1 MSISTTKTITFAASA
16 SLATLLSAAPLWA
29 QDQDTTELA
38 PVSVIVDGSSDDGAD
53 FVAKSSDAAMK
64 TSRPLIETPQSVSVV
79 TRKEFEERNATSVQ
93 QALLYSSGVQAELRP
108 NDRYDIVPVRGFGG
122 YQNFVQYLDGLRI
135 LKGISYAEPT
145 IDLYNIERVEVVR
158 GPASVLYGQMT
169 PGGMVNLVSK
179 KPTEEARGEVFTTIG
194 NEDYIKSGIDLSG
207 PIDEDGIY
215 RYRFVA
221 SGRYN
226 ETNIEGVDSSRVS
239 VLPSLEI
246 APDDATSLTLQ
257 FSYTDDPSSNYP
269 GYLPAV
275 GTVLPNGDYP
285 DIPYDFNIG
294 DSDFDKFTR
303 QTTSAGYEFEHEFDD
318 VFTFRQNLRYT
329 HIDTEH
335 RSLYYSGSSG
345 TTLSRGVSH
354 LKEHADTLAV
364 DTQIEADFSTGM
376 LDHTGLFGFDYSY
389 IDANRLFGK
398 GKAPSI
404 NYLSP
409 DYSQAITDPAYS
421 TDTNQVTNQ
430 AGIYLQDEIAY
441 GALTVALGGR
451 YDYYDITNDSTVL
464 STGVTSSTENENH
477 AFTGR
482 LGATYLF
489 DNGIAPYASYSTSF
503 EPPSGF
509 GYSAKGGTTLDPV
522 EGEQYEVGVKYQP
535 FDDAKSYIMASAYQL
550 TEKNALSSDPT
561 YSGYYVQTDEIELKG
576 IELEGK
582 LALDSGW
589 DITLAYTY
597 ADPEITKSATAAL
610 VGNAPAA
617 VPQNAASAWLHY
629 SFFSGPLEGLGIG
642 AGIRYTGETWGD
654 QENSFQVPAYTLF
667 DAGIDYDF
675 GARWPKYEGL
685 TLNVT
690 ATNLGNEEYVASC
703 TYTTRCFYGTS
714 RSVYAT
720 LKYQW

>member
-1 MSISTTKTITFAASA
+1 MSISATKNAILAATV
-16 SLATLLSAAPLWA
+16 SLAALQAAGPAWA
-29 QDQDTTELA
+29 QNGDLTVLKPVTVATDGTDNDDT
-38 PVSVIVDGSSDDGAD
+38 D
-53 FVAKSSDAAMK
+53 FVAASSSAAMK
-64 TSRPLIETPQSVSVV
+64 TNRPLIETPQSVSVV

-93 QALLYSSGVQAELRP
+93 QALLYSSGVSAELRP

-145 IDLYNIERVEVVR
+145 IDLYNIDRVEVVR

-179 KPTEEARGEVFTTIG
+179 KPTEETRGEVFTTVG
-194 NEDYIKSGIDLSG
+194 NDSYIKSGIDLSG
-207 PIDEDGIY
+207 PIDENGIY

-226 ETNIEGVDSSRVS
+226 ETNIDGVESSRVS

-285 DIPYDFNIG
+285 YIPYDFNIG
-294 DSDFDKFTR
+294 QPDFDKFTR
-303 QTTSAGYEFEHEFDD
+303 QTTTAGYEFEHEFDD
-318 VFTFRQNLRYT
+318 VFTLRQNLRYT

-335 RSLYYSGSSG
+335 RALYYSGSSG

-354 LKEHADTLAV
+354 LKEQADTVAV
-364 DTQIEADFSTGM
+364 DTQLEADFATGA

-389 IDANRLFGK
+389 INADRLFGRGK
-398 GKAPSI
+398 GPSI
-404 NYLSP
+404 DYLSP
-409 DYSQAITDPAYS
+409 DYSQAITDPAYT

-430 AGIYLQDEIAY
+430 AGIYLQDEISY
-441 GALTVALGGR
+441 GALAVALGGR
-451 YDYYDITNDSTVL
+451 YDYYDITNEDTVL
-464 STGVTSSTENENH
+464 ATGATSSTENENH

-482 LGATYLF
+482 VGATYLF
-489 DNGIAPYASYSTSF
+489 ENGIAPYASYSTSF

-509 GYSAKGGTTLDPV
+509 GYSADGGTTLDPV

-535 FDDAKSYIMASAYQL
+535 FDDAESYIMASAYQL

-582 LALDSGW
+582 LALDAGW

-617 VPQNAASAWLHY
+617 VPENAASAWLHY
-629 SFFSGPLEGLGIG
+629 SVMSGPLEGLGIG
-642 AGIRYTGETWGD
+642 AGVRFNGETWGD
-654 QENSFQVPAYTLF
+654 QENTFKVPAYTLF

-675 GARWPKYEGL
+675 GVKWPKYEGL
-685 TLNVT
+685 KLNVT
-690 ATNLGNEEYVASC
+690 ASNLGNKEYVASC